1 MVFLWLAV
9 LLLAVL
15 AELVTVHFGV
25 MFCAVGAAAAALL
38 ALAGLPFLV
47 QVAAF
52 ALVSVL
58 ALGLLRRRL
67 IRRFLPRG
75 VPNRTEAL
83 LGQVGRVTEAI
94 DPVAGRGRVIVAGED
109 WAARSTVAVP
119 SGTTVT
125 VYAADGIVLHVVP
138 GDPTSDPSDS

>member
-1 MVFLWLAV
+1 MAFLWLAV

-15 AELVTVHFGV
+15 VELVTVHFGAI
-25 MFCAVGAAAAALL
+25 FFGVGAAAAAVL

-75 VPNRTEAL
+75 VPSRTETL
-83 LGQVGRVTEAI
+83 LGQVGRVTEAV
-94 DPVAGRGRVIVAGED
+94 DPVAGRGRVLVAGED
-109 WAARSTVAVP
+109 WAARSTVP
-119 SGTTVT
+119 ISSGTTVT

-138 GDPTSDPSDS
+138 GDPASDSPDS